1 MDHPLHRKRLSR
13 LSITE
18 IRRAI
23 GDYPPDAALIA
34 KLERD
39 PRAGVRALAQSIGN
53 HLERNNR
60 LEAKHEEMLAI
71 ERGLRANGSRL
82 IAGLDEAGRGPLAGP
97 VSVGSVILP
106 EGIHL
111 TGLDDSKKMSAKARE
126 EMYDRIAAEAVAWTV
141 VLLDHLEIDELGIHG
156 AVMEGMRRAVER
168 LGTSPDTALVDGR
181 SLPGLRCRER
191 AIVDGDAL
199 CLSIAAASVMA
210 KVTRDR
216 VMVEMD
222 ARYPEYGF
230 AGHKG
235 YGCEEHVEALR
246 RLGPCPIHRFS
257 FRTIAEASPQGTVRA
272 ALERRLREAPTLG
285 DLDRAAAGIG
295 RNGELFGGETL
306 EYLRGVYRECRE
318 ELGRKK

>member
-1 MDHPLHRKRLSR
+1 MDHPLFRKRLSR

-18 IRRAI
+18 IRRAVA
-23 GDYPPDAALIA
+23 DYPPDEALIA
-34 KLERD
+34 KLQRD
-39 PRAGVRALAQSIGN
+39 PRAGVRALADS
-53 HLERNNR
+53 LENRRERGSR
-60 LEAKHEEMLAI
+60 LETKHEEMLAI
-71 ERGLRANGSRL
+71 ERGLRANGSNH

-97 VSVGSVILP
+97 VSVGCVILP
-106 EGIHL
+106 ENIHL
-111 TGLDDSKKMSAKARE
+111 PGLDDSKKMSAKARE
-126 EMYDRIAAEAVAWTV
+126 EMYARIAEEAVAWTV

-156 AVMEGMRRAVER
+156 AVMEGMRRAVDR
-168 LGTSPDTALVDGR
+168 LGFRPDTALVDGR
-181 SLPGLRCRER
+181 SLPGLGCRER

-246 RLGPCPIHRFS
+246 KYGPCPIHRFS
-257 FRTIAEASPQGTVRA
+257 FRTIAEVSPPGTVRA
-272 ALERRLREAPTLG
+272 ALEHRLRDASTAE
-285 DLDRAAAGIG
+285 DLERAAAGIG

-318 ELGRKK
+318 DLGRKR